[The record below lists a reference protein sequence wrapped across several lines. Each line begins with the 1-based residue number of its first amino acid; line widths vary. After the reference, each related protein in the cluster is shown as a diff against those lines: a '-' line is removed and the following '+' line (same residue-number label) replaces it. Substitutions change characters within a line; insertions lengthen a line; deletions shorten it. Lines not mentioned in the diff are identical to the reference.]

1 MLVGDIVTSNARLY
15 PNKICVVY
23 ENVRLTW
30 AQFNERVNRLAN
42 VLLGLGLKK
51 GDRVGILSENRHE
64 YTEFFF
70 AVAKAGLITVCLNYR
85 LTKEQ
90 LLRII
95 NDCQPRAIIIEDKH
109 VTTIE
114 TVAKNIEFVFG
125 IGKNHGCPYDYE
137 ASLTAS
143 SSVEPE
149 VELQEQDIF
158 RLNYTTG
165 TTGTS
170 KGAMITHKNEITNC
184 IMRLQA
190 TPNTSDDVVLTA
202 APLFAA
208 GVQCRFFG
216 AVFLGCT
223 FVITSFSAE
232 NFVKLVER
240 ERVTYASLLPTT
252 FRMVKDYLKQSRRKY
267 DLSSLS
273 KFQPEGGQH
282 CPGADLKEM
291 LDYFNIPPN
300 MTCKPYGMTEAMPS
314 TYLIPEDVAVTL
326 SPKATE
332 KEKRRLDSIGKPLF
346 NGQVRVVDENDNDV
360 PKGQIGEIIVKG
372 DQVMKGYWNN
382 PELTARALRG
392 GWFHTS
398 DLGVLDEDG
407 YLYFAGRKD
416 FVIKT
421 GGLLVGP
428 EEVEAV
434 IMEHPAVAEVAVIG
448 LSDERWGQAVT
459 AITCLKQGCSIT
471 GEEIIE
477 HCRKRLASFQVP
489 KAVIFTEKLPR
500 DIAYSKIDRLGLIRT
515 YNGRLANNKRH
526 QDI

>member
-1 MLVGDIVTSNARLY
+1 M
-15 PNKICVVY
+15 
-23 ENVRLTW
+23 
-30 AQFNERVNRLAN
+30 
-42 VLLGLGLKK
+42 
-51 GDRVGILSENRHE
+51 
-64 YTEFFF
+64 
-70 AVAKAGLITVCLNYR
+70 
-85 LTKEQ
+85 
-90 LLRII
+90 
-95 NDCQPRAIIIEDKH
+95 
-109 VTTIE
+109 
-114 TVAKNIEFVFG
+114 
-125 IGKNHGCPYDYE
+125 
-137 ASLTAS
+137 
-143 SSVEPE
+143 
-149 VELQEQDIF
+149 
-158 RLNYTTG
+158 
-165 TTGTS
+165 
-170 KGAMITHKNEITNC
+170 
-184 IMRLQA
+184 
-190 TPNTSDDVVLTA
+190 
-202 APLFAA
+202 
-208 GVQCRFFG
+208 
-216 AVFLGCT
+216 
-223 FVITSFSAE
+223 
-232 NFVKLVER
+232 VER
-240 ERVTYASLLPTT
+240 ERITYASLLPTT
-252 FRMVKDYLKQSRRKY
+252 FRMVKDYLKQSPHKY
-267 DLSSLS
+267 DLSSLR

-282 CPGADLKEM
+282 CPGEDLREM

-314 TYLIPEDVAVTL
+314 TYLIPEDVAVAL

-346 NGQVRVVDENDNDV
+346 NGRVRVVDENDNDV
-360 PKGQIGEIIVKG
+360 PRGQIGEIIVRG

-471 GEEIIE
+471 AEEIIE

-489 KAVIFTEKLPR
+489 KTVIFTEKLPR

-515 YNGRLANNKRH
+515 YNGRLAKNKRH
-526 QDI
+526 RDV